1 MARGLQVK
9 ENVCLLGVG
18 LGGRGVFLC
27 LKEGTEVFV
36 KSERG
41 GPRYFLV

>member
-1 MARGLQVK
+1 MSTWSGPG
-9 ENVCLLGVG
+9 E
-18 LGGRGVFLC
+18 GGGAFLC

-41 GPRYFLV
+41 GPRNFLV